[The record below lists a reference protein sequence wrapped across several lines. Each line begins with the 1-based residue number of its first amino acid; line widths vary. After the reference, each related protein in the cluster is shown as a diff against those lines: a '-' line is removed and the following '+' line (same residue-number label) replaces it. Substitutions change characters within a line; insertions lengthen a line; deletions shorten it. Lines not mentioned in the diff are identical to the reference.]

1 MNITRSAGSITNH
14 LCKGFLLV
22 GLAVVLSGCGGGSEV
37 STPTH
42 TPGITRISVATDGSQ
57 ADSGSYRNAISG
69 DGNVIAFR
77 STATNLSPFDNTG
90 TSNIFM
96 HNRSTGATSLV
107 SVGISGPADGSSYD
121 PSVDST
127 GRFIA
132 FQSGAGNLVAG
143 DTNGFSDIFVRDT
156 SGDNTFVASTSLGG
170 GQADDDSYNP
180 AISGDGRYVAFESY
194 ADNLALPQ
202 RGSHSRDVFVRD
214 TVAGITYRAS
224 VASDNSFSDGSASAP
239 GISLNGKVVA
249 FDSNSTNLVANDNNG
264 FQDVFVRDLDSFVT
278 ERVSVA
284 WDHAEGNDGSY
295 RSSISEDGRYVAFRS
310 QASNLVQNDNNGV
323 TDIFVRDRLLGET
336 EIVSVST
343 SGEIGNGE
351 SNQSSI
357 SADGRFVV
365 FQSYSSNLVPDD
377 TNGVAD
383 IFLRDRVSGTT
394 RRINAIAGGAEAD
407 DWSGECRISADG
419 TVVSFQSRAGNLVT
433 GDTNGVDDVFTVL
446 W

>member
-1 MNITRSAGSITNH
+1 MNSTRTAGLRIGH
-14 LCKGFLLV
+14 LDKGFLLV
-22 GLAVVLSGCGGGSEV
+22 GLAVVLSGCWGGSEG
-37 STPTH
+37 PPPAH
-42 TPGITRISVATDGSQ
+42 TPGITRVSVATDGSQ
-57 ADSGSYRNAISG
+57 ADSGSFRNAISG

-90 TSNIFM
+90 TSNIFL

-107 SVGISGPADGSSYD
+107 SAGINGPADGSSYD

-132 FQSGAGNLVAG
+132 FQSAASNLVAG

-156 SGDNTFVASTSLGG
+156 ASNNTFVASVSFGG

-180 AISGDGRYVAFESY
+180 AISGEGRYVAFESY

-202 RGSHSRDVFVRD
+202 RGSHTRDIFVRD

-224 VASDNSFSDGSASAP
+224 VASDNSFSDGSSGAP
-239 GISLNGKVVA
+239 SISRNSKVVA
-249 FDSNSTNLVANDNNG
+249 FESDSTNLVANDNNG
-264 FQDVFVRDLDSFVT
+264 FSDVFVRDLDSFVT
-278 ERVSVA
+278 ELVSVA
-284 WDHAEGNDGSY
+284 WDNTEGNDGSY
-295 RSSISEDGRYVAFRS
+295 RPSVSGDGRYVAFRS
-310 QASNLVQNDNNGV
+310 NASNLVQNDNNGV
-323 TDIFVRDRLLGET
+323 TDIFVRDRLLGTT

-343 SGEIGNGE
+343 SGEIGDGG
-351 SNQSSI
+351 SDHPSI

-365 FQSYSSNLVPDD
+365 FQSDSSNLVPDD
-377 TNGVAD
+377 TNGVPD

-394 RRINAIAGGAEAD
+394 RRINAIAGGAEPD

-419 TVVSFQSRAGNLVT
+419 TVVSFQSSAGNLVP
-433 GDTNGVDDVFTVL
+433 GDTNGVDDVFAVL